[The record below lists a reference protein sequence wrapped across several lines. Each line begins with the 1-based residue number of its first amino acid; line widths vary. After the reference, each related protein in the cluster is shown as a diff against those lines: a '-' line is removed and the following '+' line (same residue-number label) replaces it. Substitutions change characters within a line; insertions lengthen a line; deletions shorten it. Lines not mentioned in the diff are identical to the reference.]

1 METHKG
7 FPTFYAKDQKAW
19 HNWLL
24 KHHETEK
31 SVWLILYNKGSE
43 VPCITY
49 DEALEE
55 ALCFGWIDS
64 VANKRDRQSR
74 YLYCSQRKPKS
85 NWSRVNKV
93 KVEKLLAEGRMKP
106 AGMAMIELA
115 KRTGTWTALD
125 EVENLVVPADLAE
138 MFERHPPAAANWEAF
153 PRSAKRGILEWI
165 GTAKSPET
173 RLKRITE
180 TATLAA
186 RNERANQ
193 FKPKK

>member
-1 METHKG
+1 
-7 FPTFYAKDQKAW
+7 
-19 HNWLL
+19 
-24 KHHETEK
+24 
-31 SVWLILYNKGSE
+31 
-43 VPCITY
+43 
-49 DEALEE
+49 
-55 ALCFGWIDS
+55 
-64 VANKRDRQSR
+64 
-74 YLYCSQRKPKS
+74 
-85 NWSRVNKV
+85 
-93 KVEKLLAEGRMKP
+93 MKP